1 MGWYV
6 TAVHPTTPRK
16 ILKADF
22 FDDDMPYLKNEAT
35 AEVREA
41 VQAVED
47 RSDECYHGLR
57 LLNRPRNLA
66 MWSLLTA
73 IAHEL
78 ETFHQKFGANST
90 RHRIALIKLERC
102 ICGFHFIA
110 LHGRPESN
118 LVTSYTYNGSLV
130 TDAMHAHNV
139 SRQYT
144 DFLNIFP
151 LWHRNHERIELMPS
165 GAVRFHLP
173 RDSARQR
180 QVIAYQL
187 LFRPVEGVQAKPKER
202 EQSPEVKRL
211 FNELFQQA
219 RPHGLQKKFQY
230 EASPELIEALRPE
243 YQERLDSNFRH
254 PDSIQL
260 NSYSLAEFKSVYV
273 ALLILC
279 AIHEHI
285 CYPWEQPG
293 YPIPTSSLVMVK
305 QRSHWV
311 RKLSTIS
318 QTPLATCEAIIEDL
332 TLKPE
337 NRSFTSLCITPF
349 VPLDRNGN
357 TLAVAPQFPLISAV
371 DENILRQF
379 SYLYPSLFSAQN
391 TQKEEGMRSLL
402 RSSNPGYR
410 IDFSIPIPD
419 RSTEIDFLI
428 EDEASST
435 VVLAELKWLRKP
447 FKPFE
452 RIERE
457 KDLEKGVMQLETIR
471 AYGREHPGFLRERG
485 KLSQDLS
492 DYRAVHHLLLV
503 RDYWHWVEPRDS
515 LAAVY
520 FDEFLRRFRGSTAL
534 NLVIDGLLRYD
545 WLPIEEQDFHVGY
558 TVSSVNGA
566 SVESALFREGRRP
579 SLATTKPQED
589 E

>member
-1 MGWYV
+1 
-6 TAVHPTTPRK
+6 
-16 ILKADF
+16 
-22 FDDDMPYLKNEAT
+22 MPFLKNEAT
-35 AEVREA
+35 AEIRKA

-47 RSDECYHGLR
+47 RSDECYRLLR

-73 IAHEL
+73 MANEL
-78 ETFHQKFGANST
+78 EIFQQKFGANST
-90 RHRIALIKLERC
+90 RHRIALINLERY

-130 TDAMHAHNV
+130 ADAMRALHV

-144 DFLNIFP
+144 NFLNIFP

-165 GAVRFHLP
+165 GAVRFHIA

-180 QVIAYQL
+180 QVIAYQQF
-187 LFRPVEGVQAKPKER
+187 FRRAEEIKAKPKEK

-219 RPHGLQKKFQY
+219 RPRGLQKKFQY

-243 YQERLDSNFRH
+243 YRERLDTNFRH
-254 PDSIQL
+254 PDSFQL
-260 NSYSLAEFKSVYV
+260 NSYSLAEFQPVYV

-293 YPIPTSSLVMVK
+293 HPIPTSSLVMVK

-311 RKLSTIS
+311 RKLSAIS
-318 QTPLATCEAIIEDL
+318 QTPLVTCAAIIEDL

-337 NRSFTSLCITPF
+337 SRSFTSLCITPF

-357 TLAVAPQFPLISAV
+357 TLAVAPQFPLASAV

-391 TQKEEGMRSLL
+391 TLKEEGMRSLL

-419 RSTEIDFLI
+419 GSTEIDFLI
-428 EDEASST
+428 EDQATST
-435 VVLAELKWLRKP
+435 VVLAELKWLRNP
-447 FKPFE
+447 YKPFE

-457 KDLEKGVMQLETIR
+457 KDLEKGVTQLEMIR
-471 AYGREHPGFLRERG
+471 AYGRGHPGFLRERG
-485 KLSQDLS
+485 KLSHDLS
-492 DYRAVHHLLLV
+492 DYGAVHHLLLV
-503 RDYWHWVEPRDS
+503 RDYWHWVEPNDS
-515 LAAVY
+515 VAVVD
-520 FDEFLRRFRGSTAL
+520 FDEFLRRFRHSTVL
-534 NLVIDGLLRYD
+534 TRLIDGLLRYD
-545 WLPIEEQDFHVGY
+545 WLPTEEQDFHVDY
-558 TVSSVNGA
+558 TLSSVNGA
-566 SVESALFREGRRP
+566 SIESALFREGRRRP
-579 SLATTKPQED
+579 SPASPKP
-589 E
+589 